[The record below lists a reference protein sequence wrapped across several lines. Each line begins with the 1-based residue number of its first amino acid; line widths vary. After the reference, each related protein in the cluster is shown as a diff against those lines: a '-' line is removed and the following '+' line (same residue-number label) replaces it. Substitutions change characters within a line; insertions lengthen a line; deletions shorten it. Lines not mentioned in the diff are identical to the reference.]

1 MTRLPRCPSCG
12 RANSRSNEQNRKY
25 WSLLNEIADQ
35 LKPNGH
41 AYSAES
47 WHTYFKQR
55 FLGQDDIRLPN
66 GKIFSQPKSTVDLDT
81 SEMSDY
87 ITKVEAFAAKYGVIP
102 DYE

>member
-1 MTRLPRCPSCG
+1 MTRLLRCPTCG
-12 RANSRSNEQNRKY
+12 RKHSRSTEQNKYY
-25 WSLLNEIADQ
+25 WSVLNEIADQ

-47 WHTYFKQR
+47 FHLYFKQR

-81 SEMSDY
+81 TEMTEY
-87 ITKVEAFAAKYGVIP
+87 ITKVEEFATRYGVRF
-102 DYE
+102 DE